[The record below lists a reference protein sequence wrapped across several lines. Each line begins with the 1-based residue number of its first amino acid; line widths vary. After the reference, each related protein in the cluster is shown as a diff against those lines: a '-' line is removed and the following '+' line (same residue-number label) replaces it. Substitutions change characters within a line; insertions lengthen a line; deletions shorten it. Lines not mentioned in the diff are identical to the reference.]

1 MAMIKHHA
9 RQPADSKYA
18 MHFANRTSCVRRVMQ
33 HTIRVNNVETLVRER
48 KVLGIAKREVA
59 RLAIQLEMMTR
70 CFDRTRREIDASH
83 VRAAARELQ
92 KVRTHPTPDFKQT
105 FSGEVIEAHHLA
117 HPRSVLFVA
126 VPLDFIKE
134 LARAEF
140 MRPAINCPRG
150 VVGPLIARTLL
161 FVITSCWLTGNICH
175 ISGRK
180 STDF

>member
-9 RQPADSKYA
+9 RQPAGSKYA
-18 MHFANRTSCVRRVMQ
+18 MHFANRTSGVRRVMQ

-48 KVLGIAKREVA
+48 KILGIAKREVA

-70 CFDRTRREIDASH
+70 CFDRTRREINTSH

-92 KVRTHPTPDFKQT
+92 KVRTHPAANFKQA
-105 FSGEVIEAHHLA
+105 FAGELIETHYFA
-117 HPRSVLFVA
+117 HPRRVLFVA
-126 VPLDFIKE
+126 VPLDFIEE

-161 FVITSCWLTGNICH
+161 FVITSYWLTGNIWH
-175 ISGRK
+175 ISGRQ